1 MKIGH
6 FSNEYAYERN
16 IINKV
21 SEADYELLNVHDDLV
36 GYFMRVLLWLCNKLE
51 VNESISGKI
60 RTRVLAQIR
69 SVKKYDVELI
79 HSFNAIIRTG
89 IPYVITFET
98 GLPRC
103 SELLRFHHEVK
114 QVEFNRSVKKYITQL
129 DGVNCKRLIAMSMCA
144 KKICEAELL
153 ESGLPEDMIQ
163 RITEKI
169 TVLHPPQR
177 QLVTEQDIRNRYND
191 RDEKLRF
198 IFIGRDFFR
207 KGGKEIING
216 LKKYA
221 NQCELIIISTLNF
234 GDYASHATKEEKK
247 DVEQYISNQSWIKW
261 IKQCDNQRVL
271 ELCKTAHVGLLP
283 TFADTYGYSVLEMQA
298 CGVPVITTNVRALPE
313 INSNDCGWVAMLSVN
328 QYGEALYSNLESRNQ
343 MKHKLSEELERIFND
358 IFLNPDSL
366 QGKAIAS
373 LDRIKRYHSPEKYG
387 EELKKIYIDAI

>member
-373 LDRIKRYHSPEKYG
+373 LDRIKRHHSPEKYG